1 MSPSDEQELLVAF
14 GQSVLSNTLNMIIL
28 TTGYGAFVLGM
39 VIAILLLSR
48 RYSLRRSPTSRGL
61 LACLIVIFGCYTW
74 GIFDIGGFGLTQIQY
89 MFVPRTL
96 LEGLESESVAQTQA
110 QSSFNGYIAI
120 QQYMSSWPASI
131 NVLLSDC
138 IVVWRAW
145 ILFQEEKFRRLVLV
159 VLMVANLGVNISDC
173 IWSTISAKQQL
184 QGEDAAAGSLRV
196 GNTLNWLSIT
206 LSLVVNVYA
215 TVIIALKARIHRCFM
230 SDARL
235 RKRTHAQS
243 ILLLL
248 VESGAIYCATQSV
261 YEVFMLLQMYYTY
274 TIVDVG
280 LNQATLVISDVFG
293 IVAQCYP
300 VAVII
305 LVLKD
310 VSPIVEVFDQTTVE
324 GTPPISDT
332 ALSSRDMVEVGEA
345 SGAPVAHCHVWIL
358 LFQFLRSRGPLF

>member
-1 MSPSDEQELLVAF
+1 MSAKMESPSDEQELGLLVAF
-14 GQSVLSNTLNMIIL
+14 GQSVLSNTLNVIIL
-28 TTGYGAFVLGM
+28 TAGYGAFVLGT
-39 VIAILLLSR
+39 VIAILLLGR

-74 GIFDIGGFGLTQIQY
+74 GVFNIGGFGLAQIRF

-96 LEGLESESVAQTQA
+96 LEGLA
-110 QSSFNGYIAI
+110 QSSFNGYITI

-131 NVLLSDC
+131 NVPLSDC

-159 VLMVANLGVNISDC
+159 GLMVANLGVNISDC

-261 YEVFMLLQMYYTY
+261 YEVFMLLQIYY

-280 LNQATLVISDVFG
+280 LDQAILVISDIFG

-310 VSPIVEVFDQTTVE
+310 VSPVVEVFNQTTIV
-324 GTPPISDT
+324 GNSRISNA
-332 ALSSRDMVEVGEA
+332 ALSRNTREE
-345 SGAPVAHCHVWIL
+345 
-358 LFQFLRSRGPLF
+358 QE

>member
-1 MSPSDEQELLVAF
+1 MSAKMGSPSDEQELGLLVAF
-14 GQSVLSNTLNMIIL
+14 SQSVLSNTLNVIIL
-28 TTGYGAFVLGM
+28 TAGYGAFVLGT
-39 VIAILLLSR
+39 VIAILLLGR

-74 GIFDIGGFGLTQIQY
+74 GVFNIGGFGLAQIRF

-96 LEGLESESVAQTQA
+96 LEGLEESVAQA
-110 QSSFNGYIAI
+110 QESSFNNDDYIAI

-159 VLMVANLGVNISDC
+159 GLMVANLGVNISDC

-206 LSLVVNVYA
+206 LSFVVNVYA

-261 YEVFMLLQMYYTY
+261 YEVFMLLQMYYT
-274 TIVDVG
+274 IVDVG
-280 LNQATLVISDVFG
+280 LDQAILVISDIFG

-310 VSPIVEVFDQTTVE
+310 VSPVVEVFN
-324 GTPPISDT
+324 
-332 ALSSRDMVEVGEA
+332 
-345 SGAPVAHCHVWIL
+345 
-358 LFQFLRSRGPLF
+358 